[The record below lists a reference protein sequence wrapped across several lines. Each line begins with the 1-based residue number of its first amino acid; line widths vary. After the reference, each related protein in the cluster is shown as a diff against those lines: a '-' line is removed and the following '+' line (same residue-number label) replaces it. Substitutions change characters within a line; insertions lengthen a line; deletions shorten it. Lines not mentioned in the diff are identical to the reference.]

1 MKVMIESIV
10 GVWEDVMSA
19 IVGLFNS
26 AQGLFWNS
34 TDSTLT
40 FLGVLSVIGVAIAIV
55 LLVVNLIRDFLQLR

>member
-1 MKVMIESIV
+1 MIESIV